1 MCSFGKEGGG
11 RKGDMRKNRWRNE
24 IPESFLLDSGSK
36 AKKSYTFFFFP
47 HKCRAL
53 TMCQAMY
60 SVFGIYS
67 AFRFIAIVTLWG
79 SCSFD
84 SMD

>member
-1 MCSFGKEGGG
+1 MRSQNLFSLTQAVKL
-11 RKGDMRKNRWRNE
+11 RKV
-24 IPESFLLDSGSK
+24 
-36 AKKSYTFFFFP
+36 THFFP
-47 HKCRAL
+47 HKCGAL

-67 AFRFIAIVTLWG
+67 VFRFIAIVTLWG